1 MTCYGQ
7 GKGLAQETGVQRV
20 TIVPRYSMNVY
31 RMSEQGRSRILSSRS
46 QHCRRVNATYVRHSW
61 ASLCSGNCENAA
73 VEISGGAVLT
83 WRGPKNFLGQVIC
96 TVTHALTPA
105 GVWASE
111 IKTSLHISLWGTV
124 ISLSEKQRYPE
135 DYHVINFLFW
145 LVLLHNKVQ
154 K

>member
-1 MTCYGQ
+1 MVKEKAWHRKLGYKELT
-7 GKGLAQETGVQRV
+7 V
-20 TIVPRYSMNVY
+20 VPIYSMNVY
-31 RMSEQGRSRILSSRS
+31 RMSEQGRSRILPSRS
-46 QHCRRVNATYVRHSW
+46 QHCKRVNATYVRYSW

-73 VEISGGAVLT
+73 AEISVGAVLT
-83 WRGPKNFLGQVIC
+83 WRGPENFLGQVIC

-135 DYHVINFLFW
+135 DYHIINFLFW
-145 LVLLHNKVQ
+145 LVLLHNMVQ